1 MFEAFKENANSQENQ
16 SESNQL
22 QKREAVLNQRAMPEK
37 GRTNSNANSS
47 PVNLNPVEMERE
59 MHKLQKEKQ
68 NLENLFVEINI
79 DIHNKR
85 KELEDMN
92 KHMELARNTV
102 KVSGLFIAV
111 C

>member
-1 MFEAFKENANSQENQ
+1 M
-16 SESNQL
+16 
-22 QKREAVLNQRAMPEK
+22 NQRLVAEK
-37 GRTNSNANSS
+37 GRTPSNANSS
-47 PVNLNPVEMERE
+47 PVLNPIEMERE

-102 KVSGLFIAV
+102 KV
-111 C
+111 